1 MSAESRFFATT
12 LRSTWAVIAR
22 IIAIETIAASR
33 RHASLVMRQ
42 RFAAMGNYHVKD
54 AAGAR
59 TTASTSLS
67 ERGVRRRSTQTDLVR
82 NNRE

>member
-1 MSAESRFFATT
+1 MSAETRFLATI

-33 RHASLVMRQ
+33 RHAGLAMRQ

-54 AAGAR
+54 VVGAR
-59 TTASTSLS
+59 TIAPTSLS
-67 ERGVRRRSTQTDLVR
+67 GRGVRRRPTRTDLVR
-82 NNRE
+82 NNHE